1 MKSDNLL
8 LFYLPTE
15 GVSLIEMVEIGFSR
29 RKKSPRNSGQVRVRN
44 EGMYW
49 LKDSSA
55 G

>member
-1 MKSDNLL
+1 MRRVNSVKLL

-44 EGMYW
+44 EGMY
-49 LKDSSA
+49 
-55 G
+55 